1 MAEIDKINERAWT
14 GVTNT
19 FQEHSEGV
27 QTARG
32 TVQEAYDLAQGSGD
46 AERNSKM
53 LAAIES
59 EAAQRQNRQQGVHI
73 VPTVPTVP
81 VTP

>member
-1 MAEIDKINERAWT
+1 MAEIDNINGRAWT

-19 FQEHSEGV
+19 FQEHSEEV

-32 TVQEAYDLAQGSGD
+32 TVQAAYDAAQGNG
-46 AERNSKM
+46 ATARNSAL

-59 EAAQRQNRQQGVHI
+59 EAAQRQNRQSGVHI
-73 VPTVPTVP
+73 EPTVPD

>member
-1 MAEIDKINERAWT
+1 MSEINDLNDRKWT
-14 GVTNT
+14 SATEE
-19 FQEHSEGV
+19 FQEHSEAV

-32 TVQEAYDLAQGSGD
+32 TVQAAYDAAQGNGS
-46 AERNSKM
+46 APRNSAL

-73 VPTVPTVP
+73 VPTVPTP
-81 VTP
+81 